1 MKVADKV
8 AVHSVKRWF
17 EKAVLGLNLCPF
29 AARPYQ
35 SDAIEFELSHAQNDD
50 HCLIDLYL
58 NMYRLDQQPDIE
70 TIVLICPYHLT
81 QFSHYN
87 QFLSLAEN
95 LVEQEGWAGIYQ
107 IASFHPDY
115 RFEGSE
121 QHDRGNWTNRSPYPL
136 LHLLR
141 EGSISLA
148 VESYQNINAVPER
161 NIKTLDN
168 LNDDEMRTIFGK
180 ERFR

>member
-1 MKVADKV
+1 MNVADKI
-8 AVHSVKRWF
+8 AVQSVIRWF

-29 AARPYQ
+29 AARPYRRD
-35 SDAIEFELSHAQNDD
+35 SIVFELSHASNDE

-58 NMYRLDQQPDIE
+58 NLYRLDQQPEIE
-70 TIVLICPYHLT
+70 TIVLICPHHLI

-95 LVEQEGWAGIYQ
+95 LIDQEGWDGIYQ

-115 RFEGSE
+115 RFEGTKIN
-121 QHDRGNWTNRSPYPL
+121 DRANFTNRSPYPL

-141 EGSISLA
+141 EDSISLA
-148 VESYQNINAVPER
+148 VESYENIDAVPER
-161 NIKTLDN
+161 NIETLQN
-168 LNDDEMRTIFGK
+168 LDSDEMRAIFGK
-180 ERFR
+180 GSS

>member
-1 MKVADKV
+1 MSFLDNI
-8 AVHSVKRWF
+8 AVKSVIRWF

-35 SDAIEFELSHAQNDD
+35 SNSIVFEISKANNDE

-58 NMYRLDQQPDIE
+58 NLQRLDQQADVE
-70 TIVLICPYHLT
+70 TIVLICPYHLNC
-81 QFSHYN
+81 FEHYN

-95 LVEQEGWAGIYQ
+95 LLEREGWQGIYQ

-115 RFEGSE
+115 QFDGTAPE
-121 QHDRGNWTNRSPYPL
+121 DRSNWTNRSPYPI

-141 EGSISLA
+141 EASISRVA
-148 VESYQNINAVPER
+148 NSGINIDAIPEQNIS
-161 NIKTLDN
+161 K
-168 LNDDEMRTIFGK
+168 LNELSDQQMKQIFGGY
-180 ERFR
+180 